1 MPSLFLLSAGYG
13 AVSQSSGR
21 DVAFRPFGLLNLFPV
36 FQCDMVVGTFFMSF
50 LGGKCFLRKKSWCV
64 RFQHCGY
71 QATDKG
77 KARKVSWYFRHSMLL
92 CSRMFLLCVFH
103 FWTTAVKKAGV
114 LSFAWM
120 LFHNFCCEWQI
131 LHLFGMKL
139 NLVTTLLVL
148 NLHSSCVNSFC
159 GWQYLIV
166 RHEIELIDNANLLVR
181 CWAAGLLTTKE
192 RITFTVHYQTGVTM
206 RST

>member
-1 MPSLFLLSAGYG
+1 MPSLSLLSAGYG

-50 LGGKCFLRKKSWCV
+50 LGGKLFLRKKSWCV

-77 KARKVSWYFRHSMLL
+77 KARKVSWYFWNSMLL
-92 CSRMFLLCVFH
+92 CSRMFLFCVFH

-139 NLVTTLLVL
+139 HWLTTQICWFVAERLVCLLRK
-148 NLHSSCVNSFC
+148 S
-159 GWQYLIV
+159 
-166 RHEIELIDNANLLVR
+166 
-181 CWAAGLLTTKE
+181 GLLSQFIIRQVWQCAPPKL
-192 RITFTVHYQTGVTM
+192 IM
-206 RST
+206 L